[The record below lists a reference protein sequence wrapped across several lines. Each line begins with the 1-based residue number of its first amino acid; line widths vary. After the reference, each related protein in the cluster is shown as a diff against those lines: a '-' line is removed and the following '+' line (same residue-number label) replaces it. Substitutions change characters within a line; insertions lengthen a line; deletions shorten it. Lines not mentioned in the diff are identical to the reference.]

1 MNLNNIQW
9 MNVVFFVKAF
19 CCMTIVA
26 RKLFLGTST
35 PISLSSVLSSLSSS
49 SSSSSSSVTMMALTA
64 GTSRTLIEIGNNN
77 ISNNDDDIHNQK
89 EFELDVS
96 YLDGDYENG
105 LLLLRRRVD
114 GSNTAAIGIEDEDE
128 DEDKFGSCQVDSGSM
143 MAHTKSPH
151 NKSVLYKVSTTL
163 KKMKVQMNPFVASS
177 TCICIIVMGNIASMI
192 GILPIGLSGFVPAL
206 SIIIA
211 TVSWYHT

>member
-1 MNLNNIQW
+1 
-9 MNVVFFVKAF
+9 MNVVFIVKAF

-26 RKLFLGTST
+26 RKLFLGTAT
-35 PISLSSVLSSLSSS
+35 PIISISSVLSSLSSLSSS

-77 ISNNDDDIHNQK
+77 INNNDDDINNQK
-89 EFELDVS
+89 EFEIDVS

-105 LLLLRRRVD
+105 LLIVRRRVD

-128 DEDKFGSCQVDSGSM
+128 EEDKFGSCQVDSGSM
-143 MAHTKSPH
+143 MAHTNSPH
-151 NKSVLYKVSTTL
+151 NKSVLYQVSTTV
-163 KKMKVQMNPFVASS
+163 KKMKMKMQMNPFVASS